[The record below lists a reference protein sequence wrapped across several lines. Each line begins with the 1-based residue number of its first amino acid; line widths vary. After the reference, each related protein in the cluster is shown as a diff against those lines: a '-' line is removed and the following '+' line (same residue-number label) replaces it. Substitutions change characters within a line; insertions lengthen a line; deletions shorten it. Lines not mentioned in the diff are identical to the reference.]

1 MKAIVIVDRKLGMGV
16 DGGLQFRLPDDLKYF
31 AQQTRDKILV
41 MGRATLEAMPGGQP
55 LPYRRNIVLTRQKDY
70 QVAGAE
76 VVHSMEE
83 LAGLIGNRPGD
94 EVMLIGGGRLFE
106 QLLPCCD
113 TALVTKVDAEHRAD
127 TFFPDLDKL
136 DGWEQTICAPSQDQ
150 NGLRFRFCAY
160 TNRVVRPLVPENAD
174 KA

>member
-76 VVHSMEE
+76 VCTPWRRWAV
-83 LAGLIGNRPGD
+83 
-94 EVMLIGGGRLFE
+94 
-106 QLLPCCD
+106 
-113 TALVTKVDAEHRAD
+113 
-127 TFFPDLDKL
+127 
-136 DGWEQTICAPSQDQ
+136 
-150 NGLRFRFCAY
+150 
-160 TNRVVRPLVPENAD
+160 
-174 KA
+174 